1 MTIDVLPDLALLEI
15 FTFCVDDVREPLD
28 LIYEKIEAWHT
39 LVHVCRK
46 WRNIVFGSPRRLNL
60 RLYCRDGTP
69 VAKKLAAWPRLPI
82 VVWGDCEKEGAADN
96 LVAALEHNDRIC
108 QVYLGGMPASEGFVE
123 KVLAAIQQPL
133 PALTELCLGCR
144 DSDVVPPASLL
155 GGSAP
160 GLRSLWLERIPFPG
174 LPKLLLSTT
183 HLVRLRLGGIPHS
196 GYISPEAMV
205 GCLSGLTRLEA
216 LVIAFESPQ
225 SRPDRRRPPP
235 PTRTLLP
242 VLTRLQL
249 MGVDEY
255 MEDLVARI
263 DTPLLNFLEI
273 TFFNQLLFHTP
284 QLTQFISR
292 IPRFKSDD
300 KALLFF
306 ASTNIS
312 ILLPQSPEE
321 GLKLGILSRQSD
333 WQLSSLAQVCSS
345 CFPQDFIP
353 VVEHLVISGRPP
365 YWQDDIE
372 NSQWLELFHLFNT
385 VENLHIS
392 REFVPRIAPALQE
405 LVGERVT
412 EVLPALKNLF
422 LEDTLPSGLVPEAIG
437 TFVAARQLANYP
449 IDVCPWEL
457 RWENGN

>member
-15 FTFCVDDVREPLD
+15 FTFCVDDVREPID

-60 RLYCRDGTP
+60 RLYCRDGTS
-69 VAKKLAAWPRLPI
+69 VAKKLATWPRLPI
-82 VVWGDCEKEGAADN
+82 VVWGDCEKECAADN

-123 KVLAAIQQPL
+123 KVLAAIQQPF
-133 PALTELCLGCR
+133 PALTDLCLGCT

-183 HLVRLRLGGIPHS
+183 HLVRLRLSGIPHS

-263 DTPLLNFLEI
+263 DTPLLNYLEI

-300 KALLFF
+300 KAFLYF
-306 ASTNIS
+306 SSRDIS

-321 GLKLGILSRQSD
+321 GLKLGIRSRQAD

-345 CFPQDFIP
+345 CLPQDFIS
-353 VVEHLVISGRPP
+353 VVEYLDISGRSP

-422 LEDTLPSGLVPEAIG
+422 LEDTLPSGPVPEAIG

-457 RWENGN
+457 RWKNGN